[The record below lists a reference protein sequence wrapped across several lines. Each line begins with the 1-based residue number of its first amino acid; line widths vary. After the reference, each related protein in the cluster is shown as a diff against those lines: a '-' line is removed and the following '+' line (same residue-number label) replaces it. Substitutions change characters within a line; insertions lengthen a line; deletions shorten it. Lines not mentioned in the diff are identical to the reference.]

1 MTPAKESTERHVIA
15 VRPIGRVRNDMKP
28 EVSAPPGTPMARSGK
43 GWRNPASFGE
53 AVSEVVVDEDLAD
66 GLDGIEEF
74 SHVTVYFWSGD
85 ESRKLPSGADFAL
98 KFRPTGLP
106 EFPLLGVFA
115 TRCPVRPNSICATTV
130 EMVERCGNVLRVKGL
145 DSYDGTPVLD
155 IKPYLPYYD
164 SKPDARIAGWMCD
177 LAKYFLTGQLPA

>member
-1 MTPAKESTERHVIA
+1 MTPAKQSIEKNVIA
-15 VRPIGRVRNDMKP
+15 LRPIGRVRNDIRP
-28 EVSAPPGTPMARSGK
+28 DASSPTDTPLARGGM

-53 AVSEVVVDEDLAD
+53 AVSEVVVDEELAD

-74 SHVTVYFWSGD
+74 SHVIVYFWSGD
-85 ESRKLPSGADFAL
+85 ESGKLPSGEDFSL

-130 EMVERCGNVLRVKGL
+130 ELVERKDNVLRVKGL
-145 DSYDGTPVLD
+145 DTYDGTPVLD

-164 SKPDARIAGWMCD
+164 SKPDARIARWMSD
-177 LAKYFLTGQLPA
+177 LAKYFLTGQVPA

>member
-1 MTPAKESTERHVIA
+1 MARAKQSAKTNGIVIK
-15 VRPIGRVRNDMKP
+15 PIGRVRNDMKP
-28 EVSAPPGTPMARSGK
+28 DANPPPGSRMADSGK

-53 AVSEVVVDEDLAD
+53 AVSDIIFDEELAD

-74 SHVTVYFWSGD
+74 SHVIVYFWSGD
-85 ESRKLPSGADFAL
+85 ESGKLPSGEDFNL
-98 KFRPTGLP
+98 KFHPAGRP

-130 EMVERCGNVLRVKGL
+130 ELVERKDNVLRVKGL
-145 DSYDGTPVLD
+145 DTYDGTPVLD

-164 SKPDARIAGWMCD
+164 SKPDARIAGWMSD
-177 LAKYFLTGQLPA
+177 LAKWFLTGQVPT

>member
-1 MTPAKESTERHVIA
+1 MTNTKQSTETNMIA
-15 VRPIGRVRNDMKP
+15 MKPIGRVRNDIKP
-28 EVSAPPGTPMARSGK
+28 DASPPPGTPLARGGK
-43 GWRNPASFGE
+43 GWHNPASFGE
-53 AVSEVVVDEDLAD
+53 AVSEVVVDQELAD

-74 SHVTVYFWSGD
+74 SHVIVYFWSGD
-85 ESRKLPSGADFAL
+85 ESGALPSGDDFSL

-130 EMVERCGNVLRVKGL
+130 EIVERKCNVLRVKGL
-145 DSYDGTPVLD
+145 DTFDGTAVLD

-164 SKPDARIAGWMCD
+164 SKPDAQIAGWMSD
-177 LAKYFLTGQLPA
+177 LAKFFLTGQPPA